1 MNEPQP
7 MLKYTPAKGY
17 NEILSVRRQLRKK
30 MAAAEP
36 RLRSGRQ
43 WVRTRKQAQRRFKVS
58 GGAVGFNF
66 YDLPTYT
73 EAK

>member
-1 MNEPQP
+1 MTEATP
-7 MLKYTPAKGY
+7 MFRYTPAKGY
-17 NEILSVRRQLRKK
+17 AQIFSVRRQLRKK

-43 WVRTRKQAQRRFKVS
+43 WVRTRKEAQRRFKVS

-66 YDLPTYT
+66 YDLPTYQ
-73 EAK
+73 EAP